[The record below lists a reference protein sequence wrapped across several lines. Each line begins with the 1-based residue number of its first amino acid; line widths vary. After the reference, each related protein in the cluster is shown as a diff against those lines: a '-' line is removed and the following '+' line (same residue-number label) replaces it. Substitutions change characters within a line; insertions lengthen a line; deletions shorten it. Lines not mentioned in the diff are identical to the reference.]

1 MPSSSRKTVTTG
13 EIVNLMSVDAQK
25 VQDSQMFLNFLW
37 ITPFSVAVTL
47 YMLYER
53 LGPSCFVGLG
63 YLILVIPINSLL
75 VGKMIAKYQVSR
87 IDKYM

>member
-47 YMLYER
+47 YMLYQR

-63 YLILVIPINSLL
+63 YLILVIPINSIL
-75 VGKMIAKYQVSR
+75 VGKMIAKYQVSC